1 MHRPTLTRAS
11 VRLAA
16 PRRFAPRF
24 IAPRFVAPLLVLAFA
39 AGCDAFKPTEVTNP
53 NLTDQQFLGTPA
65 AGAAW
70 LRGTQRQF
78 LTTLNNVVQNAEIAS
93 DNYYNNY
100 TTNNQVFDTPV
111 LTYIDPE
118 VTSIQSS
125 IARLRYMATF
135 GLDSVFP
142 RDPLV
147 TANDKAELHYFRG
160 VASLFAGE
168 SYVGLPA
175 APNGEVVTWQA
186 HLQSAIADF
195 TQATTLSTDA
205 AARNSYLLAR
215 ARAYYRLGNKA
226 KAVEEATAL
235 LAANPTFIRNAV
247 YDPVNGPNNSMQ
259 GVLTSSVNN
268 FQPLPRLDFLD
279 PKYPNRGATVQS
291 PMAFLKAEE
300 AHMIIA
306 EALLSD
312 NNLTGAKDRLKQL
325 LALVNSRPTEL
336 VDSRIQMRGRAGGK
350 IVYPNT
356 VDTKVAFAPGQ
367 PLLDGYVLTRTPA
380 NVRVP
385 IVSGTSVTAARIDAI
400 TTVDDALYV
409 LYLMRQEIFLGE
421 GRRMADLGMRMPVAQ
436 TEVIANPNVSDGEA
450 YTQAVIPSFIPKGFE
465 MDQFTYDATAK
476 TVIIKHDMNRVLVQN
491 KTSPDVLPFH

>member
-1 MHRPTLTRAS
+1 MNRQTFSRTS
-11 VRLAA
+11 VR
-16 PRRFAPRF
+16 FA
-24 IAPRFVAPLLVLAFA
+24 VPLLAVALAGA
-39 AGCDAFKPTEVTNP
+39 CDAFSPTEVKNP

-70 LRGTQRQF
+70 LRGTGRQF
-78 LTTLNNVVQNAEIAS
+78 LITLNNVVQNAEIAS

-100 TTNNQVFDTPV
+100 TTNNQVFDTPT
-111 LTYIDPE
+111 LAYIDPE

-147 TANDKAELHYFRG
+147 TANDKAELYYFRG

-175 APNGEVVTWQA
+175 VPNGAVITWQEQ
-186 HLQSAIADF
+186 LQSAIADF
-195 TQATTLSTDA
+195 TQASSLSTDA
-205 AARNSYLLAR
+205 AAKNSYTLAR

-247 YDPVNGPNNSMQ
+247 YDAVNGPANAMQ

-291 PMAFLKAEE
+291 PLAFLKAEE
-300 AHMIIA
+300 AHLIIA

-325 LALVNSRPTEL
+325 LTLVNSRATEL
-336 VDSRIQMRGRAGGK
+336 VDSRIQLRGRAGGK
-350 IVYPNT
+350 IVYPNAS
-356 VDTKVAFAPGQ
+356 DIKVAFAPGQ
-367 PLLDGYVLTRTPA
+367 PLQDGFILTRTTA

-385 IVSGTSVTAARIDAI
+385 TISGTSVTAARIDAI
-400 TTVDDALYV
+400 TTVDDGLYV

-436 TEVIANPNVSDGEA
+436 TEIIANPSTKDGEP
-450 YTQAVIPSFIPKGFE
+450 YTKPVIPAFIPAGFE
-465 MDQFTYDATAK
+465 MDAFTYDVAAK
-476 TVIIKHDMNRVLVQN
+476 TVTMKHDMNRVLVQN
-491 KTSPDVLPFH
+491 KTSPDVLPFN

>member
-1 MHRPTLTRAS
+1 MRRQTFSRTS
-11 VRLAA
+11 VRLAL
-16 PRRFAPRF
+16 P
-24 IAPRFVAPLLVLAFA
+24 VLAVA
-39 AGCDAFKPTEVTNP
+39 LMGGCDAFSPTEVTNP

-78 LTTLNNVVQNAEIAS
+78 LTTLNTVVQNAEIAS

-100 TTNNQVFDTPV
+100 TTNNQVFDTPA

-168 SYVGLPA
+168 SYVALPA
-175 APNGEVVTWQA
+175 VPNGEVVSWQT
-186 HLQSAIADF
+186 HLGSAITDF
-195 TQATTLSTDA
+195 TQARTLSTDA
-205 AARNSYLLAR
+205 VARNSYTLAL

-226 KAVEEATAL
+226 KAVEEAQAL
-235 LAANPTFIRNAV
+235 LAANPTFIRNAAF
-247 YDPVNGPNNSMQ
+247 DPVNGPNNGMQ

-291 PMAFLKAEE
+291 PMAFLKSEE
-300 AHMIIA
+300 AHLIIA
-306 EALLSD
+306 EGLLSD
-312 NNLTGAKDRLKQL
+312 NNLTAAKERLKQL
-325 LALVNSRPTEL
+325 LTLVNARATEL
-336 VDSRIQMRGRAGGK
+336 VDSRIQLRGRAGGK
-350 IVYPNT
+350 IVYPNAS
-356 VDTKVAFAPGQ
+356 DIKVAFAPGQ
-367 PLLDGYVLTRTPA
+367 PLLDGFVLTRTPA
-380 NVRVP
+380 NVRVAT
-385 IVSGTSVTAARIDAI
+385 ISGTSVTNARIDAI
-400 TTVDDALYV
+400 TTVDDGLYV
-409 LYLMRQEIFLGE
+409 LYLMRQEIFLAE

-436 TEVIANPNVSDGEA
+436 TEVIANPNARDGET
-450 YTQAVIPSFIPKGFE
+450 YTQPVIPSFIPKGFE

-476 TVIIKHDMNRVLVQN
+476 TVIMKHDMNRVLVQN
-491 KTSPDVLPFH
+491 KTSPDVLPFN